1 VAAAVFG
8 SWQYSAPD
16 NGLAGGIARAGVLYA
31 PVRHGFVRAAF
42 DYATSA
48 PHTSAVSI
56 SIGAY
61 WR

>member
-1 VAAAVFG
+1 MAEALHG
-8 SWQYSAPD
+8 W
-16 NGLAGGIARAGVLYA
+16 LARASVLYA

-61 WR
+61 

>member
-1 VAAAVFG
+1 MAEALHG
-8 SWQYSAPD
+8 W
-16 NGLAGGIARAGVLYA
+16 LARASVLYA

-42 DYATSA
+42 DYATSD